1 MWYKSSSME
10 EQILIGLTSADGLHY
25 STLSAGLYGC
35 ERLVQLL
42 LERGANPNKASLSGN
57 TPLLRAV
64 WYGRAEVVQI
74 LLEHGADPNKG
85 GPHGYGTPLHP
96 VAGSCY
102 TDMVLETVLVRGAQD
117 KNCECTLL
125 HIAADYGLKEIVQ
138 LLLARGADP
147 NKRNRWGHTPLK
159 YASTRHKEVAEI
171 LRQYGLSGTP

>member
-1 MWYKSSSME
+1 MVTQMWYKSSSME

-85 GPHGYGTPLHP
+85 GPHHG
-96 VAGSCY
+96 C
-102 TDMVLETVLVRGAQD
+102 Q
-117 KNCECTLL
+117 
-125 HIAADYGLKEIVQ
+125 IAIARFLDRMCLALRACGLWLRYAMLQNLIPSFPWI
-138 LLLARGADP
+138 APPRP
-147 NKRNRWGHTPLK
+147 PPWRNPRKG
-159 YASTRHKEVAEI
+159 RDQI
-171 LRQYGLSGTP
+171 LPSGNPGGGGGRF